1 MDGATEFLTTA
12 QVAAALG
19 MSQKTVWTWARA
31 NKIDHWFTP
40 GGQIRIP
47 ASEVDRI
54 RSTGRRSR
62 HDSEASPAVTR

>member
-12 QVAAALG
+12 QVATALG
-19 MSQKTVWTWARA
+19 MSQKTVWTWART

-54 RSTGRRSR
+54 KSTGR
-62 HDSEASPAVTR
+62 HPNQPQTAVTR